1 MPDFTTYLEMR
12 LTTEQ
17 SADGAREAI
26 EAAWAEAHAIAE
38 AIAAE
43 HGCAVEP
50 LGVRVEQELL

>member
-1 MPDFTTYLEMR
+1 MPDFVTVLEMH

-17 SADGAREAI
+17 SADGEAEAI
-26 EAAWAEAHAIAE
+26 EGAWLEAHAIAE

-50 LGVRVEQELL
+50 VAVRVVAE